1 MISSNTFTVAAYGS
15 RPATVTEV
23 SRRDPSP
30 RTARDGGRQAGPDGW
45 AHSAADEPTRAVVI
59 PRGPGTVRNRLVPRT
74 VLGLAAIVLA
84 AAIGSA
90 FSGVVLY
97 SYYEYRLAKTTDKF
111 NAFVATYKK
120 EFDNAR
126 ADLAAQRA
134 AAKAEIDQQLGP
146 LRQLQASGDTLQAL
160 VKKVAPSMF
169 FVHTL
174 DANGQ
179 ASVGTAF
186 VVASDATHSLLLTS
200 YTTVLAATRKPAPDL
215 FVRQNGVET
224 KTTVWTWDE
233 RFDLALIVLPKGNLP
248 HLDPA
253 PTSPAPAI
261 GDRLFAVSGLGS
273 LGGSA
278 VQGVV
283 TDVSADALQH
293 TAPIGQAYQG
303 GPLVNSAGQVVAV
316 ASRGYAPLNFTS
328 DGVWFAPFIHSACD
342 KVLTCTGGALTG
354 YPAQRTG

>member
-1 MISSNTFTVAAYGS
+1 M
-15 RPATVTEV
+15 
-23 SRRDPSP
+23 SRRDSSP
-30 RTARDGGRQAGPDGW
+30 RTGFGGERDDSAQSIAG
-45 AHSAADEPTRAVVI
+45 EPTRAVFI
-59 PRGPGTVRNRLVPRT
+59 PDASRRGTRRNRLVPRT

-84 AAIGSA
+84 AAVGAA

-111 NAFVATYKK
+111 NTFATTYKK

-160 VKKVAPSMF
+160 VKKLAPSMF

-174 DANGQ
+174 DVNGQ

-186 VVASDATHSLLLTS
+186 VVASDATQSLLLTS
-200 YTTVLAATRKPAPDL
+200 YTTVQAATRKPAPDL
-215 FVRQNGVET
+215 WVRQNGVDT

-233 RFDLALIVLPKGNLP
+233 HFDLALIVLAKGNLP

-253 PTSPAPAI
+253 PTSPVPAI

-283 TDVSADALQH
+283 TDVSADAIQH

-303 GPLVNSAGQVVAV
+303 GPLVNSAGQVVAI

-328 DGVWFAPFIHSACD
+328 DGVWFAPYIHSACD
-342 KVLTCTGGALTG
+342 KVLTCTAEALTG